1 MGAKPNYSVI
11 HHGRFLCMT
20 ASGGEAGYH
29 KGAQFGVAHSAEASD
44 GDMAKF
50 AASLDTFLAFAG
62 AVKLCYEIKAET
74 KTLADL
80 DAYMATQTG
89 TSTTAPFGG
98 SLADFWD
105 SLSTVEKEGGTV
117 DGVYHRGFIDA
128 ILIAAVD
135 ARISS

>member
-1 MGAKPNYSVI
+1 MGAKPDYQVH
-11 HHGRFLCMT
+11 HHGRFLCLT
-20 ASGGEAGYH
+20 AGGGEAGYH

-50 AASLDTFLAFAG
+50 AASLDTFAAFAE
-62 AVKLCYEIKAET
+62 AVSICFAIKKGE
-74 KTLADL
+74 KTLSDL
-80 DAYMATQTG
+80 DTFMATQIG

-117 DGVYHRGFIDA
+117 DGVLHRGFIDA

>member
-29 KGAQFGVAHSAEASD
+29 KGAQFGIAHSAEAAD
-44 GDMAKF
+44 GNIAMF

-62 AVKLCYEIKAET
+62 AVKICYEIKAET

-80 DAYMATQTG
+80 DAFMATQIG

-105 SLSTVEKEGGTV
+105 SLSTVENEGGTV

>member
-1 MGAKPNYSVI
+1 MGAKPDYKVG
-11 HHGRFLCMT
+11 HHGRFLCIDV
-20 ASGGEAGYH
+20 AAGEAGYH

-50 AASLDTFLAFAG
+50 AASLDTFAAFAE
-62 AVKLCYEIKAET
+62 AVSICFAIKKEE

-80 DAYMATQTG
+80 DTFMATQTG

-105 SLSTVEKEGGTV
+105 GLATHEKEGGTV
-117 DGVYHRGFIDA
+117 DGVHHRGFIDA

>member
-11 HHGRFLCMT
+11 HHGRFLCLT

-62 AVKLCYEIKAET
+62 AVKICYEIKAET
-74 KTLADL
+74 KTLSDL
-80 DAYMATQTG
+80 DTYMATLAG

-105 SLSTVEKEGGTV
+105 GLATHEKIGGTV
-117 DGVYHRGFIDA
+117 DGVSHRGFVDA

-135 ARISS
+135 ARISA